1 MAYMSQLTG
10 KTEEELASDL
20 RGVIYMDFNRKPDGS
35 YTWRTADDFL
45 SGNVREKLA
54 YYQKALDML
63 PEGAEHRSEI
73 ADNVAALK
81 SAQPKDLDASEIEV
95 RLGATW
101 IDKSYIQQFMVE
113 TFEPPYY
120 LRRSIEV
127 KERKAY
133 AGRKRVLSQS
143 LRSVWLCE
151 RPGR

>member
-1 MAYMSQLTG
+1 MSQLTG

-54 YYQKALDML
+54 YYQKALEYT
-63 PEGAEHRSEI
+63 EGTEKHHFI
-73 ADNVAALK
+73 LDNVEALK
-81 SAQPKDLDASEIEV
+81 TAQPKDLDASEIEV

-127 KERKAY
+127 NYSPFSAEWNITGK
-133 AGRKRVLSQS
+133 SQPS
-143 LRSVWLCE
+143 
-151 RPGR
+151 